1 MGRYNCDNDNTR
13 GGGAVGGLASCV
25 IKLSR
30 YELKLDFPQ
39 FRTLSVILMVTA
51 KETPKVHR
59 H

>member
-1 MGRYNCDNDNTR
+1 M
-13 GGGAVGGLASCV
+13 GGLASCV